1 VAAILLLTLRGTP
14 TMYYGDEIGMHNVTI
29 PPGREQDPVA
39 KSIPGRGRDPER
51 TPMQWDTGPNA
62 GFTTA
67 EPWLPLADDVA
78 TVNVAA
84 ERDDPT
90 SMLSLHRR
98 LIALRRSESVFEIGS
113 YRGIPAEGDLLAYVR
128 EHRGRRF
135 LVALN
140 LGAAPATLTARDA
153 ELRGRVRLGT
163 HADRD
168 GEEVAGSIRL
178 RGDEGLVIE
187 LGG

>member
-1 VAAILLLTLRGTP
+1 
-14 TMYYGDEIGMHNVTI
+14 
-29 PPGREQDPVA
+29 
-39 KSIPGRGRDPER
+39 
-51 TPMQWDTGPNA
+51 PNA

-67 EPWLPLADDVA
+67 EPWLPIAGDVA

-90 SMLSLHRR
+90 SMLSLYRR
-98 LIALRRSESVFEIGS
+98 LIALRRSEPIFEIGS
-113 YRGIPAEGDLLAYVR
+113 YRGIPAEGDLLAYLR

-135 LVALN
+135 LVSLN
-140 LGAAPATLTARDA
+140 LGAAPATLAAPDP
-153 ELRGRVRLGT
+153 ELRGRIRLGT

-168 GEEVAGSIRL
+168 GEAIADNIRL
-178 RGDEGLVIE
+178 RGGEGLVIE

>member
-1 VAAILLLTLRGTP
+1 
-14 TMYYGDEIGMHNVTI
+14 GMHNVPI
-29 PPGREQDPVA
+29 PPGRERDPVA
-39 KSIPGRGRDPER
+39 KSIPDRSRDPER
-51 TPMQWDTGPNA
+51 TPMQWDPGPNA
-62 GFTTA
+62 GFTTV
-67 EPWLPLADDVA
+67 EPWLPIAADVA

-84 ERDDPT
+84 EREDPT
-90 SMLSLHRR
+90 SMLSLYRR
-98 LIALRRSESVFEIGS
+98 LIALRRSEPVFEIGS
-113 YRGIPAEGDLLAYVR
+113 HRAIPPEGDLLAYVR

-140 LGAAPATLTARDA
+140 LGATPAPLPAPDPER
-153 ELRGRVRLGT
+153 RGRVCLGT

-168 GEEVAGSIRL
+168 GEEIAGSIRL